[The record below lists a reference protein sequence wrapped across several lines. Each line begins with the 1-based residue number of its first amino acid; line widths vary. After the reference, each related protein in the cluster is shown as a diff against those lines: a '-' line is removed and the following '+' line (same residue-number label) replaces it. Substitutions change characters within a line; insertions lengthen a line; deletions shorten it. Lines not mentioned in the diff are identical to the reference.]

1 MISRQFTD
9 VLTWEEKARLNPLW
23 AVMSV
28 PDFEQADADPSHWSR
43 EQIDLF
49 FQKGRLLF
57 EVYLAPILR
66 RAGLEPSRT
75 RVFEYGSGMG
85 RILRAVHEAGY
96 DAAGVDISPTMLQY
110 SRRLVPEVTDLHLV
124 GSDGRVPLP
133 DASADLV
140 YSYAVLQHIS
150 KKSLVRRAVD
160 EMCRVLKP
168 GGYLRLQF
176 QPGSMPFGS
185 APKESMRAFNFEDR
199 SLVLRWVK
207 LQRRWQLPSWIPRLP
222 VALLRRHSHWA
233 GVPLGWRTMRR
244 YLAAG
249 GVRLVSLERDPV
261 ADWNSVWILGRKD
274 LWR

>member
-28 PDFEQADADPSHWSR
+28 PDFEGADADPSHWTR

-57 EVYLAPILR
+57 DVYLAPILR
-66 RAGLEPSRT
+66 RSGLEST
-75 RVFEYGSGMG
+75 RARVLEYGSGMG
-85 RILRAVHEAGY
+85 RILRAVHAAGY
-96 DAAGVDISPTMLQY
+96 DAAGVDISPTMLQH
-110 SRRLVPEVTDLHLV
+110 SRRLVPEVTDIHLV
-124 GSDGRVPLP
+124 DRDGTIPLP
-133 DASADLV
+133 DSSADLV
-140 YSYAVLQHIS
+140 YSYAVLQHIARR
-150 KKSLVRRAVD
+150 SLVRHAVG

-168 GGYLRLQF
+168 GGFLRLQF

-185 APKESMRAFNFEDR
+185 APKESLRAINFEAR
-199 SLVLRWVK
+199 SLVMRWVA
-207 LQRRWQLPSWIPRLP
+207 LQRRWRLPNWIPRVP
-222 VALLRRHSHWA
+222 VVLFRSHSHWA
-233 GVPLGWRTMRR
+233 GVPLRWQTMRR

-274 LWR
+274 LPR